1 MCSCVEINPPPPL
14 NEISKEENDQVYFCT
29 GNKQI
34 SLFFRILVSGKKNLK
49 MGHRKEVSRRDS
61 CNRCLS
67 QALFRFFRKGFK
79 KTEHHIHSQ
88 CLLGF
93 ETQTDVASAR
103 HTKKDGG
110 RFVGIG
116 NFSLFRVRFNPGPL
130 FPHGR
135 NRKEVFHRGNPR
147 RNNGYRLVETSLYVT
162 QFWNN
167 ST

>member
-1 MCSCVEINPPPPL
+1 M
-14 NEISKEENDQVYFCT
+14 
-29 GNKQI
+29 
-34 SLFFRILVSGKKNLK
+34 
-49 MGHRKEVSRRDS
+49 HRKEVSQRDS

-79 KTEHHIHSQ
+79 KTEHHIYSQ

-116 NFSLFRVRFNPGPL
+116 NFSLFRVRINPGPL

-135 NRKEVFHRGNPR
+135 NRKEVFHRGNSR
-147 RNNGYRLVETSLYVT
+147 RNNGYRLVETSPYIT
-162 QFWNN
+162 QFGIIVPRLASILKPFHFYGLGFSNDKQI
-167 ST
+167 SGSSGC

>member
-1 MCSCVEINPPPPL
+1 MFRDRATSFWFG
-14 NEISKEENDQVYFCT
+14 SYFWLRYFWPSVLLYRQQAD
-29 GNKQI
+29 K
-34 SLFFRILVSGKKNLK
+34 LVFQNLGQWKKNLK
-49 MGHRKEVSRRDS
+49 MGHRREVSQRDS

-67 QALFRFFRKGFK
+67 QALFRFSRKGFK
-79 KTEHHIHSQ
+79 KTEHHIYSQ

-93 ETQTDVASAR
+93 ETQTDVASAG

-116 NFSLFRVRFNPGPL
+116 NFSLFRVRFSPGPL

-135 NRKEVFHRGNPR
+135 NRKEVFHRGNSR
-147 RNNGYRLVETSLYVT
+147 RNNGYRLVETSLNVT
-162 QFWNN
+162 QFWDN